1 MLIGI
6 YEIFIIAR
14 RLNMEQKTP
23 KHIVVVAGYL
33 TNEKDEVLLAKVHW
47 RADTW
52 ELPGGQVEEGE
63 ALDQAVCREMLEE
76 TGLTVKPLGVTGIYY
91 NASMNI
97 LAVVFKVAYVSGE
110 IKIQPEEIQE
120 AKFVALNEE
129 NINEYITRPHM
140 KSRTLDAMRATHF
153 IPYETWEVQ
162 PYTLIG
168 RLC

>member
-1 MLIGI
+1 
-6 YEIFIIAR
+6 
-14 RLNMEQKTP
+14 MEHKTP
-23 KHIVVVAGYL
+23 KHIVAVAGYL
-33 TNEKDEVLLAKVHW
+33 INEENEVLLVKVHW

-63 ALDQAVCREMLEE
+63 ALDQAVCREIKEE
-76 TGLTVKPLGVTGIYY
+76 TGLTVKPIGITGAYY
-91 NASMNI
+91 NASMHI
-97 LAVVFKVAYVSGE
+97 LGIVFKVAYVSGE

-162 PYTLIG
+162 PYNLIG
-168 RLC
+168 RL

>member
-1 MLIGI
+1 
-6 YEIFIIAR
+6 
-14 RLNMEQKTP
+14 
-23 KHIVVVAGYL
+23 
-33 TNEKDEVLLAKVHW
+33 HW

-162 PYTLIG
+162 PYNLIG

>member
-1 MLIGI
+1 ML
-6 YEIFIIAR
+6 
-14 RLNMEQKTP
+14 L
-23 KHIVVVAGYL
+23 V
-33 TNEKDEVLLAKVHW
+33 KVHW

-76 TGLTVKPLGVTGIYY
+76 TGLTVKPIGITGVYY
-91 NASMNI
+91 NASMHI
-97 LAVVFKVAYVSGE
+97 LGIVFKVAYVSGE

-162 PYTLIG
+162 PYNLIG
-168 RLC
+168 RL

>member
-6 YEIFIIAR
+6 YEIFIITR
-14 RLNMEQKTP
+14 RLNLEQKTP
-23 KHIVVVAGYL
+23 KHIVAVAGYL

-76 TGLTVKPLGVTGIYY
+76 TGLTVKPLGVTGVYY

-110 IKIQPEEIQE
+110 IKIQHEEIQNHI
-120 AKFVALNEE
+120 F
-129 NINEYITRPHM
+129 
-140 KSRTLDAMRATHF
+140 TH
-153 IPYETWEVQ
+153 IEDSTCPLRSLKYN
-162 PYTLIG
+162 
-168 RLC
+168 

>member
-1 MLIGI
+1 
-6 YEIFIIAR
+6 
-14 RLNMEQKTP
+14 MEQKTP
-23 KHIVVVAGYL
+23 KHIVAVAGYL
-33 TNEKDEVLLAKVHW
+33 TNEKDEVLKVHW

-76 TGLTVKPLGVTGIYY
+76 TGLTVKPLGVTGVYY

-110 IKIQPEEIQE
+110 IKIQHEEIQE

-162 PYTLIG
+162 PYNLIG
-168 RLC
+168 RL